1 MIRRADPR
9 TVVVTPA
16 RARAFVRPASRPF
29 AIASVRPFDRSFVR
43 VRARGM
49 TEKKGIRETHFPGA
63 AGAFVRVT
71 MHNFMCHANCVVELG
86 PRINYITGENGSG
99 KSAILTALSVALGAK
114 MKSIGRSSSKSAKGM
129 IKSGAHSAK
138 IVVVMSN
145 DGEDAFKPE
154 VFGRSI
160 TVEKTLNN
168 AGANS
173 LKIKN
178 ERGETVGT
186 KVDEL
191 HKLTD
196 HFCIDVDN
204 PITVM
209 TQDMAKKFLHSG
221 DDTKKYEFFIQAT
234 MLQDLQIMQTIAR
247 NRTNETK
254 DVLNEHLEN
263 IPLLKREVDDLE
275 HEMNAFER
283 VQELRSKAIDF
294 RNRLAWSKVI
304 EKEVEFQNCQQEI
317 EKFNTE
323 YADCTNRLETA
334 ERAAEISLKEKEE
347 FDSKTDEYNARLQ
360 DLLAQRRIADAE
372 HRELGRRL
380 QQVETDKLNEETN
393 VKKLSKKVAD
403 TESKIQRCI
412 EAQRGET
419 TEMDRKLQAL
429 EDKLIAAKRM
439 EVECQTN
446 IAELKRGKEEK
457 MQAQQKFARMKRAE
471 ESDINDI
478 RKQISTLKQTASN
491 KLVVYGDKMPRLVDS
506 IKKRASQFS
515 KPPLGPVG
523 MLVSLQ
529 DQNWVNSVEECI
541 GISALGAFLVATPQ
555 DMDTLRKLSKECGIP
570 NLSISCVNFN
580 RGRYQIPAEKV
591 PNPSEF
597 TTVNSIISCSHDVVF
612 NYLVDAAQ
620 IERSVLMRDE
630 NTASSMFH
638 RNATKQKQIGQIF
651 TERRKIFMSGET
663 VRNEAFRSIHQVSR
677 LGTDPKAQIA
687 RLEATIESKK
697 SDAQA
702 HSKDEVAAMQAVRDI
717 DGAIKQK
724 EKEFLDCEKRS
735 RAASNEL
742 QQAKLDA
749 DDTNTSGIDV
759 STLQEALDSL
769 STELSTH
776 QRALKEAEENW
787 SRAKDAFDSSA
798 SDIAEKVSLAA
809 SYKKEMEQ
817 HMGIIRKVEA
827 EYRKATKEIE
837 KVKSEIEA
845 GTAVIAYE
853 KERLT
858 GLKEEAEEI
867 ATKVT
872 KEVCDR
878 EVAEAAGD
886 ITLKPDSL
894 LRMYESTKAQM
905 RAEEGRHKR
914 PLEEVSD
921 ELSDR
926 RRKLLKLENGVGSSE
941 KILHKLKAGIKKRQ
955 QNMENKA
962 HFVAKNVS
970 HRFNWHMTRK
980 GHAGQV
986 LVDYKKSTLTLQVKD
1001 GAKSKTITDTRSMS
1015 GGERSY
1021 STLAFNLALGD
1032 ESDSPFRAM
1041 DEFDVFM
1048 DAVNRR
1054 VSIETLLNF
1063 ARENVDK
1070 QFLFITPQDISAV
1083 DATAEDIKIQK
1094 MRAARPE

>member
-1 MIRRADPR
+1 
-9 TVVVTPA
+9 
-16 RARAFVRPASRPF
+16 
-29 AIASVRPFDRSFVR
+29 
-43 VRARGM
+43 M
-49 TEKKGIRETHFPGA
+49 TEKKGIRETHFPGV

-145 DGEDAFKPE
+145 DGEDAFRPE

-168 AGANS
+168 VGANS

-334 ERAAEISLKEKEE
+334 ERAAEISLKEKQE

-457 MQAQQKFARMKRAE
+457 LQAQQKFARMKRAE

-663 VRNEAFRSIHQVSR
+663 VRNEAFRNIHQVSR

>member
-1 MIRRADPR
+1 
-9 TVVVTPA
+9 
-16 RARAFVRPASRPF
+16 
-29 AIASVRPFDRSFVR
+29 
-43 VRARGM
+43 M
-49 TEKKGIRETHFPGA
+49 TEKKGIRETHFPGV

-145 DGEDAFKPE
+145 DGEDAFRPE

-168 AGANS
+168 VGANS

-334 ERAAEISLKEKEE
+334 ERAAEISLKEKQE

-541 GISALGAFLVATPQ
+541 GTSALGAFLVATPQ

-663 VRNEAFRSIHQVSR
+663 VRNEAFRNIHQVSR

>member
-1 MIRRADPR
+1 MNGPSSHRRARVRSTRVAPSR
-9 TVVVTPA
+9 A
-16 RARAFVRPASRPF
+16 RARV
-29 AIASVRPFDRSFVR
+29 RSFVR
-43 VRARGM
+43 SFVTHAGM
-49 TEKKGIRETHFPGA
+49 TEKKGIRETHFPGI

-129 IKSGAHSAK
+129 IKSGANGAK

-145 DGEDAFKPE
+145 DGEDAFRPE

-168 AGANS
+168 VGANS

-247 NRTNETK
+247 SRTNETK

-263 IPLLKREVDDLE
+263 IPVLKREVDDLE

-317 EKFNTE
+317 EKFNAE

-334 ERAAEISLKEKEE
+334 ERAAESSRKEKEE
-347 FDSKTDEYNARLQ
+347 FDSKTDEYNTRLQ
-360 DLLAQRRIADAE
+360 ELLAQRRTADAE

-380 QQVETDKLNEETN
+380 QQAETDKLNEETN

-403 TESKIQRCI
+403 TESKIQRCV

-429 EDKLIAAKRM
+429 EDKLIAAKRA
-439 EVECQTN
+439 EVDCQTN
-446 IAELKRGKEEK
+446 IAGLKHGKEEK
-457 MQAQQKFARMKRAE
+457 LQAQQKFARMKRAE

-620 IERSVLMRDE
+620 MERSVLMRDE

-638 RNATKQKQIGQIF
+638 RNAAKQKQIGQIF

-663 VRNEAFRSIHQVSR
+663 VRNEAFRNMNQVSR

-687 RLEATIESKK
+687 RLEAIIESKK

-717 DGAIKQK
+717 DNAIKQK
-724 EKEFLDCEKRS
+724 QKEFLDCEKRS
-735 RAASNEL
+735 SAASNEL

-776 QRALKEAEENW
+776 QRALKEAEEKW

-845 GTAVIAYE
+845 GTTVIAYE

-867 ATKVT
+867 AMKVT

-894 LRMYESTKAQM
+894 MRMYESTKAQM

-914 PLEEVSD
+914 PLDEVSD

-955 QNMENKA
+955 HNMENKA

-1083 DATAEDIKIQK
+1083 DATADDIKIQK

>member
-1 MIRRADPR
+1 MP
-9 TVVVTPA
+9 VVVTPA

-29 AIASVRPFDRSFVR
+29 ASVVVRPFARSFVR
-43 VRARGM
+43 VRARSM
-49 TEKKGIRETHFPGA
+49 TEKKGIRETHFPGV

-145 DGEDAFKPE
+145 DGEDAFRPE

-168 AGANS
+168 VGANS

-334 ERAAEISLKEKEE
+334 ERAAEISLKEKQE

-457 MQAQQKFARMKRAE
+457 LQAQQKFARMKRAE

-663 VRNEAFRSIHQVSR
+663 VRNEAFRNIHQVSR

-717 DGAIKQK
+717 DSAIKQK

>member
-1 MIRRADPR
+1 
-9 TVVVTPA
+9 
-16 RARAFVRPASRPF
+16 
-29 AIASVRPFDRSFVR
+29 
-43 VRARGM
+43 M
-49 TEKKGIRETHFPGA
+49 TEKKGIRETHFPGV

-145 DGEDAFKPE
+145 DGEDAFRPE

-168 AGANS
+168 VGANS

-334 ERAAEISLKEKEE
+334 ERAAEISLKEKQE

-457 MQAQQKFARMKRAE
+457 LQAQQKFARMKRAE

-663 VRNEAFRSIHQVSR
+663 VRNEAFRNIHQVSR

-717 DGAIKQK
+717 DSAIKQK

>member
-1 MIRRADPR
+1 
-9 TVVVTPA
+9 
-16 RARAFVRPASRPF
+16 
-29 AIASVRPFDRSFVR
+29 
-43 VRARGM
+43 M
-49 TEKKGIRETHFPGA
+49 TEKKGIRETHFPGV

-145 DGEDAFKPE
+145 DGEDAFRPE

-168 AGANS
+168 VGANS

-334 ERAAEISLKEKEE
+334 ERAAEISLKEKQE

-541 GISALGAFLVATPQ
+541 GTSALGAFLVATPQ

-663 VRNEAFRSIHQVSR
+663 VRNEAFRNIHQVSR

-735 RAASNEL
+735 RAASNKL

>member
-1 MIRRADPR
+1 MPSSH
-9 TVVVTPA
+9 A
-16 RARAFVRPASRPF
+16 RARPF
-29 AIASVRPFDRSFVR
+29 AAVVVVVVVR
-43 VRARGM
+43 VVM
-49 TEKKGIRETHFPGA
+49 TEKKGIREMYFPGV

-71 MHNFMCHANCVVELG
+71 MHNFMCHANCIVELG

-99 KSAILTALSVALGAK
+99 KSAVLTALSVALGAK

-129 IKSGAHSAK
+129 IKSGANSAK

-145 DGEDAFKPE
+145 DGEDAFRPE
-154 VFGRSI
+154 VFGRTI
-160 TVEKTLNN
+160 TVEKVLNV

-191 HKLTD
+191 NKLAD

-234 MLQDLQIMQTIAR
+234 MLQDLQLMQTIAR

-263 IPLLKREVDDLE
+263 IPVLKRDVDDLE

-294 RNRLAWSKVI
+294 RNRYAWSKVN
-304 EKEVEFQNCQQEI
+304 EKEVEFQNCEQEI

-323 YADCTNRLETA
+323 HAECTKRLETA
-334 ERAAEISLKEKEE
+334 ERAAENSRNEKEE
-347 FDSKTDEYNARLQ
+347 FDSKTEEYNARLQ
-360 DLLAQRRIADAE
+360 ELLGQRRTADAE

-380 QQVETDKLNEETN
+380 QQAETDKLNEETN

-403 TESKIQRCI
+403 TESKIRRCV

-419 TEMDRKLQAL
+419 TDMDRKLQAL
-429 EDKLIAAKRM
+429 EDKLIAAKRA
-439 EVECQTN
+439 EVGCQTDIN
-446 IAELKRGKEEK
+446 DLKRGKEEK
-457 MQAQQKFARMKRAE
+457 MHAQQKFARMKRAE

-478 RKQISTLKQTASN
+478 RKQISTLKQTSSN

-515 KPPLGPVG
+515 KPPMGPVG

-541 GISALGAFLVATPQ
+541 GLSALSAFLVATPQ
-555 DMDTLRKLSKECGIP
+555 DMDKLRKLSKECGIP

-597 TTVNSIISCSHDVVF
+597 TTVNSVVACSHDVVF
-612 NYLVDAAQ
+612 NYLVDTAQ

-638 RNATKQKQIGQIF
+638 RNVARQKQIGQIF

-663 VRNEAFRSIHQVSR
+663 VRNEAFRSMNQVSR

-687 RLEATIESKK
+687 RLQATIETKK
-697 SDAQA
+697 ADAQA
-702 HSKDEVAAMQAVRDI
+702 HSRDEVGAMQAVKTI
-717 DGAIKQK
+717 ENTLKQK
-724 EKEFLDCEKRS
+724 SKELIDCEKRS
-735 RAASNEL
+735 RAATNEL

-769 STELSTH
+769 NAELSTH
-776 QRALKEAEENW
+776 QRALKEVEENW
-787 SRAKDAFDSSA
+787 SRAKQVFDTSA
-798 SDIAEKVSLAA
+798 SEIAEKVSLAA
-809 SYKKEMEQ
+809 SYKTEMEQ

-827 EYRKATKEIE
+827 AYRKAAKDIE
-837 KVKSEIEA
+837 KVKAEIEA
-845 GTAVIAYE
+845 GTKVIAYE
-853 KERLT
+853 KGRLN
-858 GLKEEAEEI
+858 GLKEEAE
-867 ATKVT
+867 KVAMDTT
-872 KEVCDR
+872 KEICDR

-886 ITLKPDSL
+886 ITLNPDSL

-941 KILHKLKAGIKKRQ
+941 KILRKLKSGIKKRQ
-955 QNMENKA
+955 KNMENKA

-986 LVDYKKSTLTLQVKD
+986 IIDYENSKLTLHVKD

-1054 VSIETLLNF
+1054 LSIETLLNF

-1083 DATAEDIKIQK
+1083 DATAADIKIQK

>member
-1 MIRRADPR
+1 
-9 TVVVTPA
+9 
-16 RARAFVRPASRPF
+16 
-29 AIASVRPFDRSFVR
+29 
-43 VRARGM
+43 M

-168 AGANS
+168 VGANS

-334 ERAAEISLKEKEE
+334 ERAAEISLKEKQE

-663 VRNEAFRSIHQVSR
+663 VRNEAFRNIHQVSR

>member
-1 MIRRADPR
+1 
-9 TVVVTPA
+9 
-16 RARAFVRPASRPF
+16 
-29 AIASVRPFDRSFVR
+29 
-43 VRARGM
+43 M

-168 AGANS
+168 VGANS

-334 ERAAEISLKEKEE
+334 ERAAEISLKEKQE

-457 MQAQQKFARMKRAE
+457 LQAQQKFARMKRAE

>member
-1 MIRRADPR
+1 
-9 TVVVTPA
+9 
-16 RARAFVRPASRPF
+16 
-29 AIASVRPFDRSFVR
+29 
-43 VRARGM
+43 
-49 TEKKGIRETHFPGA
+49 
-63 AGAFVRVT
+63 
-71 MHNFMCHANCVVELG
+71 
-86 PRINYITGENGSG
+86 
-99 KSAILTALSVALGAK
+99 
-114 MKSIGRSSSKSAKGM
+114 
-129 IKSGAHSAK
+129 
-138 IVVVMSN
+138 
-145 DGEDAFKPE
+145 
-154 VFGRSI
+154 
-160 TVEKTLNN
+160 
-168 AGANS
+168 
-173 LKIKN
+173 
-178 ERGETVGT
+178 
-186 KVDEL
+186 
-191 HKLTD
+191 
-196 HFCIDVDN
+196 
-204 PITVM
+204 
-209 TQDMAKKFLHSG
+209 
-221 DDTKKYEFFIQAT
+221 
-234 MLQDLQIMQTIAR
+234 
-247 NRTNETK
+247 
-254 DVLNEHLEN
+254 
-263 IPLLKREVDDLE
+263 
-275 HEMNAFER
+275 
-283 VQELRSKAIDF
+283 
-294 RNRLAWSKVI
+294 
-304 EKEVEFQNCQQEI
+304 
-317 EKFNTE
+317 
-323 YADCTNRLETA
+323 
-334 ERAAEISLKEKEE
+334 
-347 FDSKTDEYNARLQ
+347 
-360 DLLAQRRIADAE
+360 
-372 HRELGRRL
+372 
-380 QQVETDKLNEETN
+380 
-393 VKKLSKKVAD
+393 
-403 TESKIQRCI
+403 
-412 EAQRGET
+412 
-419 TEMDRKLQAL
+419 
-429 EDKLIAAKRM
+429 
-439 EVECQTN
+439 
-446 IAELKRGKEEK
+446 
-457 MQAQQKFARMKRAE
+457 
-471 ESDINDI
+471 
-478 RKQISTLKQTASN
+478 
-491 KLVVYGDKMPRLVDS
+491 
-506 IKKRASQFS
+506 
-515 KPPLGPVG
+515 
-523 MLVSLQ
+523 
-529 DQNWVNSVEECI
+529 
-541 GISALGAFLVATPQ
+541 
-555 DMDTLRKLSKECGIP
+555 
-570 NLSISCVNFN
+570 
-580 RGRYQIPAEKV
+580 
-591 PNPSEF
+591 
-597 TTVNSIISCSHDVVF
+597 
-612 NYLVDAAQ
+612 
-620 IERSVLMRDE
+620 
-630 NTASSMFH
+630 
-638 RNATKQKQIGQIF
+638 
-651 TERRKIFMSGET
+651 
-663 VRNEAFRSIHQVSR
+663 
-677 LGTDPKAQIA
+677 
-687 RLEATIESKK
+687 LEATIESKK

>member
-1 MIRRADPR
+1 
-9 TVVVTPA
+9 
-16 RARAFVRPASRPF
+16 
-29 AIASVRPFDRSFVR
+29 
-43 VRARGM
+43 M
-49 TEKKGIRETHFPGA
+49 TEKKGIRETHFPGV

-145 DGEDAFKPE
+145 DGEDAFRPE

-168 AGANS
+168 VGANS

-334 ERAAEISLKEKEE
+334 ERAAEISLKEKQE

-457 MQAQQKFARMKRAE
+457 LQAQQKFARMKRAE

-663 VRNEAFRSIHQVSR
+663 VRNEAFRNIHQVSR

-717 DGAIKQK
+717 DSAIKQK

-809 SYKKEMEQ
+809 SYKTEMEQ

>member
-1 MIRRADPR
+1 
-9 TVVVTPA
+9 
-16 RARAFVRPASRPF
+16 
-29 AIASVRPFDRSFVR
+29 
-43 VRARGM
+43 M
-49 TEKKGIRETHFPGA
+49 TEKKGIRETHFPGV

-145 DGEDAFKPE
+145 DGEDAFRPE

-168 AGANS
+168 VGANS

-334 ERAAEISLKEKEE
+334 ERAAEISLKEKQE

-663 VRNEAFRSIHQVSR
+663 VRNEAFRNIHQVSR